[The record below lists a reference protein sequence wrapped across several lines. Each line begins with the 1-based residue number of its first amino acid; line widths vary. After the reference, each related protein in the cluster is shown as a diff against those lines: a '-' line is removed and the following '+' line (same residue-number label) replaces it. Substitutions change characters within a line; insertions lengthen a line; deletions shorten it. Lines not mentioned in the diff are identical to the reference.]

1 MCYYSQE
8 YTWIKFILNFIK
20 SVSIESLCKN
30 HRTSLVLLLNALTH
44 RLSSVPQDR
53 MSHDF
58 LPAQGRDTNCN
69 VWFLGRADLRRAWHS
84 QGLRTAHQHHL
95 ALWEVP
101 AFILVVLMT
110 FYNPVYYVF
119 ILQVSELLISDWCLL
134 HPSRRIRTVVC
145 RTPPCGF
152 LPLQSRNLLS
162 FRSIAFLHGFK

>member
-8 YTWIKFILNFIK
+8 YTRIKFVLNFIK

-44 RLSSVPQDR
+44 RLSSVPQGR

-101 AFILVVLMT
+101 AFVSSCSDDFLQPCVLC
-110 FYNPVYYVF
+110 FYSSSLRITDFRLVF
-119 ILQVSELLISDWCLL
+119 ITPITKDTNGSMLNTALWLS
-134 HPSRRIRTVVC
+134 PSSV
-145 RTPPCGF
+145 P
-152 LPLQSRNLLS
+152 
-162 FRSIAFLHGFK
+162 